1 MALPMQAG
9 RAEQHWELPGAAPRS
24 AVVAQ
29 QALPVRA
36 GVPLLSAG
44 PRGVLSG

>member
-1 MALPMQAG
+1 LPKQAAKG
-9 RAEQHWELPGAAPRS
+9 VPHRELLDAVWRS